1 MDEHFS
7 LLYNILT
14 GNGQINDAVTIK
26 SCGELNITI
35 TALDDGILMNFVE
48 PEPTVIIHRVI
59 NVSDKI
65 NYIRF
70 LLDGRVFVKTRG
82 WPAEIPVNFSE
93 RA

>member
-1 MDEHFS
+1 MDERLS
-7 LLYNILT
+7 ILYDILT
-14 GNGQINDAVTIK
+14 GNVVINDSLTIK

-35 TALDDGILMNFVE
+35 VAAEDSILMNFVD

-59 NVSDKI
+59 NVSDRI

-82 WPAEIPVNFSE
+82 WPSEIPVNFSE